1 MKTWLK
7 SMLSLMICVCM
18 IISAAVPAIA
28 AGENNTAGI
37 TFTASLDKPS
47 IPVSEEAQTVSM
59 AVDANTAF
67 AVDGVGFTVSVPDG
81 FIVTSVTSNDLTYTS
96 SDFANGIFGWT
107 SADSENVSGVTNLAI
122 VTFTVPANTPA
133 GTYTVG
139 INSIELTKDYGE
151 VWENS
156 ASAFATLQISAADP
170 EPDPEP
176 EADGYTAGVN
186 TLTNQVSVGETV
198 AVNVGISHD
207 SDTVFA
213 AGEVVVSYDT
223 DLLAFNEN
231 SSTLGTASVND
242 ENGTVTIEDYGSDKN
257 FGTGV
262 YTLVFNTMQDGA
274 TTVEITSAA
283 FVKKENAVKSDLI
296 PATISPA
303 AVSIIID
310 RQVYNVVLPD
320 IFDGPATVTDGENYT
335 FSVAD
340 GDNYNYDSITA
351 TVGGQTVDVIDNGD
365 GTYTIE
371 NVTGEIVIT
380 GNRTEK
386 SYSVTV
392 SGNAADDIT
401 DAADTATY
409 NADYSF
415 TMPSA
420 DGWAYSLDSITIGG
434 TAYTGYSVSNSVYTI
449 PGTAINGD
457 IVITVSKSQTTASVT
472 VEGSGAGAAAGYET
486 SAELG
491 KPYTLTI
498 VPEDGYVYTVTA
510 TVNGAAVVVT
520 DNGDNTY
527 TIANVFGN
535 VVFTVERTVVIDG
548 VSVSQYLT
556 LDGSIMWLVK
566 NNTTVAEGKVPTFDG
581 ANMFWSEEYGCYCYL
596 IIAETFTSEE
606 AAAKVAITDG
616 EAVSVD
622 YNNDVNMTGL
632 VDASDAQLVY
642 NMYNVLYKE
651 FSADVTVEKFLRAD
665 INADGTVNVEDA
677 AAIITGILEK

>member
-1 MKTWLK
+1 MKTWFK
-7 SMLSLMICVCM
+7 SMISLMICVCM
-18 IISAAVPAIA
+18 IVSVAVPAFA

-37 TFTASLDKPS
+37 TFTASFNRPS
-47 IPVSEEAQTVSM
+47 IPVSEEDQTVSM

-67 AVDGVGFTVSVPDG
+67 SVDGVGFTVIVPDG
-81 FIVTSVTSNDLTYTS
+81 FTVTSVTSNDLTYGA
-96 SDFANGIFGWT
+96 SDYANGVFGW
-107 SADSENVSGVTNLAI
+107 SSSDSENVDGVTNLAI

-139 INSIELTKDYGE
+139 VNSIELTKDYGE
-151 VWENS
+151 TWENS
-156 ASAFATLQISAADP
+156 ASASATLTISDADP
-170 EPDPEP
+170 EPDT
-176 EADGYTAGVN
+176 AGYTAGLN
-186 TLTNQVSVGETV
+186 TLSSQVGVGEIVT
-198 AVNVGISHD
+198 VNVGVSHD
-207 SDTVFA
+207 SDSVFA
-213 AGEVVVSYDT
+213 AGEVIINYDT
-223 DLLAFNEN
+223 NVLAFNDYY
-231 SSTLGTASVND
+231 STLGTASAKDV
-242 ENGTVTIEDYGSDKN
+242 NGTLTIEDYGSDKN

-262 YTLVFNTMQDGA
+262 YTLAFNTMQDGY
-274 TTVEITSAA
+274 TTVELTSAA

-303 AVSIIID
+303 AVSVVIT
-310 RQVYNVVLPD
+310 RQVYNVALPD

-340 GDNYNYDSITA
+340 GDNYDYDSITA
-351 TVGGQTVDVIDNGD
+351 TVGGQPVDVIDNGD

-386 SYSVTV
+386 SYFVTV

-401 DAADTATY
+401 DAAPTATY
-409 NADYSF
+409 NTDYSF

-420 DGWAYSLDSITIGG
+420 AGWAYSLDSITIGG

-457 IVITVSKSQTTASVT
+457 IVITVSKSQSTASVT

-498 VPEDGYVYTVTA
+498 VPEDGFTYTVTA

-527 TIANVFGN
+527 TIANVFGD
-535 VVFTVERTVVIDG
+535 VVFTVECVVVIDG
-548 VSVSQYLT
+548 VSASQYLT
-556 LDGSIMWLVK
+556 MDGRLMWLVK

-581 ANMFWSEEYGCYCYL
+581 MNMFWSEKYGCYCYL
-596 IIAETFTSEE
+596 VIADTFTSEE

-616 EAVSVD
+616 SAVSID

-642 NMYNVLYKE
+642 NMYNAEYKV
-651 FSADVTVEKFLRAD
+651 FSDDLTVEKFLRAD
-665 INADGTVNVEDA
+665 INADSIVNVEDA
-677 AAIITGILEK
+677 AAIIDDILAK